1 MNIFIILTVIFIILI
16 LYFTIVKFKKTKYL
30 NLTIFCSS
38 KDVSNKYKDVI
49 KNLITRIDTQ
59 KYCIVYGGNNGG
71 LMNTVSESW
80 KGNIISVNF
89 KNFKIKNDDYVYN
102 HIFDRQRKLIELGD
116 IYLILPGGLGTL
128 SELMDVILL
137 NEVSTDNN
145 KKDILIFNYNG
156 IYDLLLKHFDEMKNK
171 KFIDNDY
178 LDKFRIKI
186 FDNVKCCKKFILRYI
201 SLF

>member
-16 LYFTIVKFKKTKYL
+16 LYFTIVKFKKPKYL

-49 KNLITRIDTQ
+49 KNLISRIDTQ
-59 KYCIVYGGNNGG
+59 KYCIVYGGDNGG

-89 KNFKIKNDDYVYN
+89 KKFKIKNDDYVYN

-145 KKDILIFNYNG
+145 KKDILIFNYKG

-186 FDNVKCCKKFILRYI
+186 FDNVKDIIQYLDMFKNE
-201 SLF
+201 